1 MNNTVTNEKTFKEK
15 GFLDNIKI
23 DIRTRSGATIF
34 IPINNKVTIL
44 KGNSATG
51 KTKLINYLDMLLIDK
66 LEIEYCN
73 MNYNNII
80 ICKNKLEVMNFIENS
95 KRTHMKNK
103 VIIIDR
109 FDTMSADEEIIDFI
123 AESQNVFIV
132 CAHRPFDQCGYNT
145 YSMLGL
151 KHDGINYE
159 AYQLFKRPSD
169 YLIQTDV
176 LI

>member
-1 MNNTVTNEKTFKEK
+1 MTNFKEK
-15 GFLDNIKI
+15 GFLNNIEINIK
-23 DIRTRSGATIF
+23 TESGTNIF
-34 IPINNKVTIL
+34 IPINDKVSII
-44 KGNSATG
+44 KGDSATG
-51 KTKLINYLDMLLIDK
+51 KTKMINYLNMLLSEPS
-66 LEIEYCN
+66 EIKYCN

-80 ICKNKLEVMNFIENS
+80 ICKDKKEFNIFIESS
-95 KRTHMKNK
+95 KIHGIKNK
-103 VIIIDR
+103 VVIIDR
-109 FDTMSADEEIIDFI
+109 FDTMSDDEDIINFI

-145 YSMLGL
+145 SSMLGL

-169 YLIQTDV
+169 YMRQTDV